1 MTGRRNRR
9 QARDVSAIS
18 HPWPA
23 TAAEAIDLQKRL
35 APLVET
41 VGQPAKVTRIAGVD
55 VAFPGGGD
63 VTRAA
68 VAVVSFPDLEVVEA
82 AVLEQPTRFP
92 YVPGLLTFREAPA
105 VLALLESLKTA
116 PDLLMVDGQ
125 GMAHPRRIGI
135 ASHVG
140 LLTGI
145 PTIGAAKSRLIGTHD
160 EPGPDRGSRTPLLH
174 GGEVVGT
181 VLRTRTGVRPL
192 YVSIGHRLSL
202 EAAVEWV
209 LACAPRFRLPEPTRL
224 ADKLSKGQD
233 I

>member
-1 MTGRRNRR
+1 
-9 QARDVSAIS
+9 VSAIS

-23 TAAEAIDLQKRL
+23 TATEAIDLQKRL
-35 APLVET
+35 APLIET
-41 VGQPAKVTRIAGVD
+41 VGQPTAVRRIAGVD

-82 AVLEQPTRFP
+82 AVLDQPTRFP

-105 VLALLESLKTA
+105 VLALLESLKTV

-145 PTIGAAKSRLIGTHD
+145 PTIGAAKSRLCGEHD
-160 EPGPDRGSRTPLLH
+160 EPGPARGARTPLLH
-174 GGEVVGT
+174 RGEVVGT

-192 YVSIGHRLSL
+192 YISIGHRLSL

-209 LACAPRFRLPEPTRL
+209 LACAPRYRLPEPTRL
-224 ADKLSKGQD
+224 ADKLSKGRGV
-233 I
+233 

>member
-1 MTGRRNRR
+1 M
-9 QARDVSAIS
+9 SAIS

-23 TAAEAIDLQKRL
+23 TAAEAIALQKRL
-35 APLVET
+35 APLIET
-41 VGQPAKVTRIAGVD
+41 VGQPAKVCRIAGVD

-68 VAVVSFPDLEVVEA
+68 VAVVSFPDLAVLET

-105 VLALLESLKTA
+105 VLALLESLKTS

-145 PTIGAAKSRLIGTHD
+145 PTIGAAKSRLCGEHD
-160 EPGPDRGSRTPLLH
+160 EPGSARGSRTPLLH
-174 GGEVVGT
+174 RGEVIGV

-192 YVSIGHRLSL
+192 YVSIGHRISL

-224 ADKLSKGQD
+224 ADKLSKGRGV
-233 I
+233 

>member
-1 MTGRRNRR
+1 M
-9 QARDVSAIS
+9 SAIS

-23 TAAEAIDLQKRL
+23 TAAEAIALQKRL
-35 APLVET
+35 APLIET
-41 VGQPAKVTRIAGVD
+41 VGQPTAVRRIAGVD

-63 VTRAA
+63 ITRAA

-105 VLALLESLKTA
+105 VLALLESLKTT

-160 EPGPDRGSRTPLLH
+160 EPGPARGSRTPLLH

-192 YVSIGHRLSL
+192 YVSIGHRINL
-202 EAAVEWV
+202 EAVIEWV

-224 ADKLSKGQD
+224 ADKLSKGQGV
-233 I
+233 

>member
-1 MTGRRNRR
+1 M
-9 QARDVSAIS
+9 SAIS

-23 TAAEAIDLQKRL
+23 TAAEAIALQKRL
-35 APLVET
+35 APLVEAA
-41 VGQPAKVTRIAGVD
+41 GQPTAVTRIAGVD

-68 VAVVSFPDLEVVEA
+68 VVVVSFPDLEVVET

-92 YVPGLLTFREAPA
+92 YVPGLLSFREAPA
-105 VLALLESLKTA
+105 VLAALATLKEA

-140 LLTGI
+140 LLSGI
-145 PTIGAAKSRLIGTHD
+145 PTIGAAKSRLCGTHD
-160 EPGPDRGSRTPLLH
+160 EPGPARGARTPLLH
-174 GGEVVGT
+174 RGEVVGT

-192 YVSIGHRLSL
+192 YVSIGHRISL

-209 LACAPRFRLPEPTRL
+209 LACAPRYRLPEPTRL
-224 ADKLSKGQD
+224 ADKLSKGGNL
-233 I
+233 

>member
-1 MTGRRNRR
+1 M
-9 QARDVSAIS
+9 SALS

-23 TAAEAIDLQKRL
+23 TAGEAIELQKRL
-35 APLVET
+35 APLIET
-41 VGQPAKVTRIAGVD
+41 AGQPTAVTRIAGVD

-63 VTRAA
+63 ITRAA
-68 VAVVSFPDLEVVEA
+68 VAVVSFPDLAVVEA

-105 VLALLESLKTA
+105 VLALLESLKTI

-145 PTIGAAKSRLIGTHD
+145 PTIGAAKSRLVGSHD
-160 EPGPDRGSRTPLLH
+160 EPGPARGSRTPLLH
-174 GGEVVGT
+174 DGEVVGA

-209 LACAPRFRLPEPTRL
+209 LACALRFRLPEPTRL
-224 ADKLSKGQD
+224 ADRLSKGGR